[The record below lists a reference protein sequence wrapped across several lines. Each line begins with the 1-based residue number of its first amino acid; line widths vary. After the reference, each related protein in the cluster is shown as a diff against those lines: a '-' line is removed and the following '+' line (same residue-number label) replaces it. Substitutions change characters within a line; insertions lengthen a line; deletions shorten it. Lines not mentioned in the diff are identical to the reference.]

1 MEPSVTEQFKSLLL
15 EEKIR
20 LEKELAS
27 FASKDPKMKD
37 DWDTVFPAAA
47 SSEAHG
53 SHSSMDEQADI
64 REEYESGLAQEQSLE
79 SRLAEVNRALERIQ
93 NNGFGACRT
102 CRQPISEE
110 RLKANPAAEYDIE
123 HQPSG

>member
-1 MEPSVTEQFKSLLL
+1 MEQFRTILL
-15 EEKIR
+15 EEKNI

-27 FASKDPKMKD
+27 FATKDPKMKD
-37 DWDTVFPAAA
+37 DWDAIFPAAP
-47 SSEAHG
+47 SPEAHAA
-53 SHSSMDEQADI
+53 HSSMDEQADI

-102 CRQPISEE
+102 CRQPILEE

-123 HQPSG
+123 HQPKD